1 MQQFIEKEK
10 IEKKEF
16 TLKLLKNHV
25 SYGEIQEKLKKKYG
39 SGMSNRDL
47 GTLRKDLNEKT
58 LPKNLETYQNA
69 FIKFYESV
77 LSLKSSI
84 DDPEIFEEINKYH
97 DLYYDTRKDLTINNL
112 PKDLR
117 NSKVIKSIIESIDEL
132 KNGDY
137 VYFEDFKKELKNK

>member
-1 MQQFIEKEK
+1 M
-10 IEKKEF
+10 
-16 TLKLLKNHV
+16 
-25 SYGEIQEKLKKKYG
+25 
-39 SGMSNRDL
+39 
-47 GTLRKDLNEKT
+47 
-58 LPKNLETYQNA
+58 
-69 FIKFYESV
+69 

-84 DDPEIFEEINKYH
+84 VDPEIFEEINEFH

-117 NSKVIKSIIESIDEL
+117 NPKVIKSIIESIDEI